1 MKEDEFW
8 ETLDNYVGRI
18 LLMLAGLGNH
28 TTLSAQDEDSIK
40 PAGFFM

>member
-28 TTLSAQDEDSIK
+28 TALSAQDEDSIK